1 MKKGQAGSVITL
13 KPGETL
19 VLKSKESLTSSV
31 IDRLVLQAKKGR
43 RGWPLVFDGMEF
55 DAFIVPPESK
65 VVIEVLP

>member
-31 IDRLVLQAKKGR
+31 IDRLV
-43 RGWPLVFDGMEF
+43 WPLVFDGMEF